1 MLLNQYHHYIATL
14 LEEYSKETNQNSILS
29 KLLSVIFTI
38 LYRDY
43 SIVLSFHLHSVESG
57 QVSYAL
63 FLSYWFESTLQT
75 LTAQNSTP
83 NENTIISIISM
94 LLEVSVELIEILLK
108 EIKLSYAK
116 SSSCMASSVQL
127 KCIYEYTEEENVY
140 TTKQGDS
147 LFYLWIYILYLCKKK
162 GFIHAND
169 QYILPENEE
178 YMIKESITDALVLF
192 SQFLTRCFLR
202 ISNPCPLRFNL
213 LSSSC

>member
-1 MLLNQYHHYIATL
+1 
-14 LEEYSKETNQNSILS
+14 
-29 KLLSVIFTI
+29 
-38 LYRDY
+38 
-43 SIVLSFHLHSVESG
+43 
-57 QVSYAL
+57 
-63 FLSYWFESTLQT
+63 
-75 LTAQNSTP
+75 
-83 NENTIISIISM
+83 M

-116 SSSCMASSVQL
+116 SSSCMSLLWQINLLASSVQL

-169 QYILPENEE
+169 QYILSENEE
-178 YMIKESITDALVLF
+178 YMIKESLTDALVLF

>member
-1 MLLNQYHHYIATL
+1 
-14 LEEYSKETNQNSILS
+14 
-29 KLLSVIFTI
+29 
-38 LYRDY
+38 
-43 SIVLSFHLHSVESG
+43 
-57 QVSYAL
+57 
-63 FLSYWFESTLQT
+63 
-75 LTAQNSTP
+75 
-83 NENTIISIISM
+83 M

-162 GFIHAND
+162 GFIHVND
-169 QYILPENEE
+169 QYILSENEE
-178 YMIKESITDALVLF
+178 YRIKESLTDALVLF